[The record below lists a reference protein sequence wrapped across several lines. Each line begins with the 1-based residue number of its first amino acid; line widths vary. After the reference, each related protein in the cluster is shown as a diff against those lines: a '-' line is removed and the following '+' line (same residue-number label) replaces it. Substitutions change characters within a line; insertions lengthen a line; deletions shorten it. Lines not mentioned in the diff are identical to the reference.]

1 MVDGTVAK
9 SIINHS
15 KFKTMAVYILKINF
29 ALILLYGFYKAMMSR
44 DTFFGYRRV
53 ALLAIIGVS
62 MAVPMMNVQP
72 MLQRNATAVDMAT
85 VYADYVLPVV
95 PVYASGPSFTW
106 VDAAKW
112 LYIVG
117 VCVFGLRFLF
127 QLGSIVWQTYTTPVV
142 EAEGVKVH
150 KLCDNRSPFSFFGW
164 IFVCPEALSSDQLHE
179 VLVHE
184 QTHARQCH
192 SLDVLLSELFCVFNW
207 FNPFCYLLK
216 REIRLNLEYLADEA
230 VLDEGNARKSYQY
243 HLLGLA
249 YHPAKRDLTNNFNV
263 LPLKNRIKMMNKRR
277 TKEMGKVKYLFFVP
291 LATGLLAVSNIEM
304 IARSIDADVPA
315 IGQLS
320 GQPGA
325 LAGHEG
331 LAREATPVAP
341 IATQADETATSQTD
355 GVAQTDQ
362 NDKKVYDVVEQMP
375 QFPGGT
381 SKLME
386 YLYSN
391 VNYPKEC
398 MDKGAQGRVIVQ
410 FVVRKDGSVADV
422 KVVRSVDPLLDA
434 EAVRVV
440 SSMPKWKPGK
450 QKGKEVNV
458 KYNLPISF
466 KLKGNSKS
474 ADAKSDDKGVGMD
487 EAYVLVD
494 GVEMTMAEMKA
505 LSLEKIA
512 SIDVLK
518 DGAAVK
524 IWRESPS
531 WSYCHHNQKMT
542 LEAC

>member
-1 MVDGTVAK
+1 
-9 SIINHS
+9 
-15 KFKTMAVYILKINF
+15 MAVYILKINF

-291 LATGLLAVSNIEM
+291 LAAGLLAVSNIEM
-304 IARSIDADVPA
+304 IARSINADVPA
-315 IGQLS
+315 IGQLP

-325 LAGHEG
+325 LVSHES
-331 LAREATPVAP
+331 LAKETTPAAPLEIKTDEMAVPATDAV
-341 IATQADETATSQTD
+341 TQTEQD
-355 GVAQTDQ
+355 G
-362 NDKKVYDVVEQMP
+362 KKVYNVVEEMP
-375 QFPGGT
+375 EFPGGS
-381 SKLME
+381 SKMME
-386 YLYSN
+386 YLSSN
-391 VNYPKEC
+391 LKYPKEC
-398 MDKGAQGRVIVQ
+398 QEKGIEGRVIVQ
-410 FVVRKDGSVADV
+410 FVVQKDGSISDV
-422 KVVRSVDPLLDA
+422 RVVRSIDPMLDA
-434 EAVRVV
+434 EAVRVI
-440 SSMPKWKPGK
+440 SGMPKWTPGK
-450 QKGKEVNV
+450 MKGKAVNV
-458 KYNLPISF
+458 KYNIPVSF
-466 KLKGNSKS
+466 AQNGGSKTVGI
-474 ADAKSDDKGVGMD
+474 KNGDKGVGM
-487 EAYVLVD
+487 EKAYILVD
-494 GVEMTMAEMKA
+494 GVEKTMEEMKA
-505 LSLEKIA
+505 LSPEKIA

-518 DGAAVK
+518 DEAAVAK
-524 IWRESPS
+524 YGEKARHGVIIITT
-531 WSYCHHNQKMT
+531 KK
-542 LEAC
+542 